1 MAWLIGFDG
10 GDCRAV
16 MKALSGYEAVLQAG
30 RRVQDEAHSSPC
42 ESGSCD
48 AGLRRASS
56 RPHSKTL
63 SRTQVSQS
71 QKHMINIPNRGAI
84 HGC

>member
-1 MAWLIGFDG
+1 MGVTL
-10 GDCRAV
+10 
-16 MKALSGYEAVLQAG
+16 LSQAG
-30 RRVQDEAHSSPC
+30 RRALDEAYFLPR

-63 SRTQVSQS
+63 SRGLGAAMHVL
-71 QKHMINIPNRGAI
+71 NRVPFLPGSF
-84 HGC
+84 